1 MRFSRQEYW
10 SGLPCPPPGDRPNPG
25 TEATYPVLA
34 SGFFTTEPPEKPIH
48 VHIIFIELLLCT
60 SLWRSWGLGVDN
72 TDILT
77 FSALLEWE
85 GIWMLNKRGRRKT
98 RNWEKQRCSFVSI
111 QISHSTLLPNLDPQP
126 QPRASSC
133 LEIRYKLLTWSSKA
147 CSVSESRSRPCITS
161 RLLTITRLHWCLF
174 CPSGCTRS
182 SPDCRPLT

>member
-34 SGFFTTEPPEKPIH
+34 GGFFTTEPPEKPIH
-48 VHIIFIELLLCT
+48 VHIIFIELLLCA

-111 QISHSTLLPNLDPQP
+111 QISHSTLLPNLDPQTGP
-126 QPRASSC
+126 GLLVALKSDISSLPGLPRPAVSKSLALALVSPLAC
-133 LEIRYKLLTWSSKA
+133 SPSPVFTGVCSVPLDAPGHLLT
-147 CSVSESRSRPCITS
+147 VG
-161 RLLTITRLHWCLF
+161 L
-174 CPSGCTRS
+174 
-182 SPDCRPLT
+182 